1 MPVDLA
7 PEAVAGLSAA
17 VAALTATIERAVG
30 NWRSAAKKQEEEA
43 QRLHLH
49 DELKAFMDRCSAMD
63 LTDVRAEAERTRIR
77 DAVERIDR
85 EVEAMKERLERQGAT
100 AEKELRP
107 LREAIAAMQAYLKQA
122 SDHDATHHH

>member
-49 DELKAFMDRCSAMD
+49 DELKALMDRCSAMD

-122 SDHDATHHH
+122 SGP

>member
-43 QRLHLH
+43 QRLHLQ
-49 DELKAFMDRCSAMD
+49 DELKALMDRCSAMD

-122 SDHDATHHH
+122 SGP

>member
-43 QRLHLH
+43 QRLHLQ
-49 DELKAFMDRCSAMD
+49 DELKTFMDRCSAMD

-122 SDHDATHHH
+122 SGP